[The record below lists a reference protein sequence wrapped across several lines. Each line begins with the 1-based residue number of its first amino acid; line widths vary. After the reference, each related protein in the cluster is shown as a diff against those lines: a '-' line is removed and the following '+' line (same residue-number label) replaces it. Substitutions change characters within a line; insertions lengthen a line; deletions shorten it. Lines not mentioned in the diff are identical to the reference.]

1 MPALTLERLIASIG
15 FGSRK
20 EARALIRAGMV
31 EMEGNVLD
39 NPFMEFKERPE
50 TIVVNGEEV
59 PTVEK
64 LYVMLHKPLD
74 VECSHNARDH
84 QSVYSLLPDRFTA
97 MGIQTVGR
105 LDADS
110 SGLLLLSNQGDF
122 IHKVE
127 SPKKGYLK
135 KYRVTLARPF
145 TESQKMELL
154 RGVMLKDER
163 RPVVAREISQE
174 RLTAADG
181 SEYDTVVISIGEGLY
196 HQVRRMFAAV
206 GNHVETLTREAIGP
220 VVLDETLGESGWRF
234 LTDAEVASLCG
245 SGFSRG

>member
-1 MPALTLERLIASIG
+1 MPALTLDRLLASIG

-20 EARALIRAGMV
+20 ECRALVRMGVV
-31 EMEGNVLD
+31 ELNGTVQED
-39 NPFMEFKERPE
+39 PFVEFKERPE
-50 TIVVNGEEV
+50 SITVNGEEI
-59 PTVEK
+59 PTIEK
-64 LYVMLHKPLD
+64 LYIMMDKPLD

-84 QSVYSLLPDRFTA
+84 QSVFELLPDRFSA

-110 SGLLLLSNQGDF
+110 SGLLLFSNQGDF

-135 KYRVTLARPF
+135 QYRVTLAREF
-145 TESQKMELL
+145 TEEQKAELL

-163 RPVVAREISQE
+163 RPVLARDIVI
-174 RLTAADG
+174 DG
-181 SEYDTVVISIGEGLY
+181 DSVLISIGEGLY

-206 GNHVETLTREAIGP
+206 GNHVETLKREAIGP
-220 VVLDETLGESGWRF
+220 VVLDQTLGKGGWRY
-234 LTDAEVASLCG
+234 LTEEEVAALS
-245 SGFSRG
+245 

>member
-1 MPALTLERLIASIG
+1 MPALTLDRLLASIG

-20 EARALIRAGMV
+20 ESRALVRMGMV
-31 EMEGNVLD
+31 ELDGKVLD
-39 NPFMEFKERPE
+39 DPFIEFKERPE
-50 TIVVNGEEV
+50 FITVNGEEV
-59 PTVEK
+59 STIEK
-64 LYVMLHKPLD
+64 LYIMMDKPLD

-84 QSVYSLLPDRFTA
+84 QSVFELLPDRFTA

-110 SGLLLLSNQGDF
+110 SGLLLFSNQGDF

-145 TESQKMELL
+145 TEEQKAELL

-163 RPVVAREISQE
+163 RPVLARALEV
-174 RLTAADG
+174 DG
-181 SEYDTVVISIGEGLY
+181 DSVLISIGEGLY

-206 GNHVETLTREAIGP
+206 GNHVETLKREAIGP
-220 VVLDETLGESGWRF
+220 VVLDQTLGKGGWRYM
-234 LTDAEVASLCG
+234 TEEEVASLT
-245 SGFSRG
+245 

>member
-1 MPALTLERLIASIG
+1 MG

-31 EMEGNVLD
+31 ELDGNVLD
-39 NPFMEFKERPE
+39 DPFVEFKERPE

-64 LYVMLHKPLD
+64 LYIMMDKPLD

-84 QSVYSLLPDRFTA
+84 QSIYSLLPDRFTA
-97 MGIQTVGR
+97 MGLQSVGR

-110 SGLLLLSNQGDF
+110 SGLILLSNQGDF
-122 IHKVE
+122 IHRVE

-135 KYRVTLARPF
+135 KYRVTLAREF
-145 TESQKMELL
+145 TAEQKAELL
-154 RGVMLKDER
+154 KGVMLKDER
-163 RPVVAREISQE
+163 RPVLARELSEE
-174 RLTAADG
+174 RIVVDG
-181 SEYDTVVISIGEGLY
+181 SEVDSVVISIGEGLY

-206 GNHVETLTREAIGP
+206 GNHVMTLSREAIGP
-220 VVLDETLGESGWRF
+220 VVMDSSLGSGGWRF
-234 LTDAEVASLCG
+234 LTADEVASLM
-245 SGFSRG
+245 

>member
-1 MPALTLERLIASIG
+1 MPALTLDRLLASIG

-20 EARALIRAGMV
+20 ECRALVRMGVV
-31 EMEGNVLD
+31 ELNGTVQED
-39 NPFMEFKERPE
+39 PFVEFKERPE
-50 TIVVNGEEV
+50 SITVNGEEI
-59 PTVEK
+59 PTIEK
-64 LYVMLHKPLD
+64 LYIMMDKPLD

-84 QSVYSLLPDRFTA
+84 QSVFELLPDRFSA

-110 SGLLLLSNQGDF
+110 SGLLLFSNQGDF

-135 KYRVTLARPF
+135 QYRVTLAREF
-145 TESQKMELL
+145 TEEQKAELL

-163 RPVVAREISQE
+163 RPVLARDIQV
-174 RLTAADG
+174 DG
-181 SEYDTVVISIGEGLY
+181 DSVLISIGEGLY

-206 GNHVETLTREAIGP
+206 GNHVETLKREAIGP
-220 VVLDETLGESGWRF
+220 VVLDQTLGKGGWRY
-234 LTDAEVASLCG
+234 LTEKEVAALS
-245 SGFSRG
+245 

>member
-1 MPALTLERLIASIG
+1 MPALTLERLLAGIG

-20 EARALIRAGMV
+20 EARALVRMGVV
-31 EMEGNVLD
+31 ELNGEVQED
-39 NPFMEFKERPE
+39 PFVEFKERPA
-50 TIVVNGEEV
+50 TITVNGEEV
-59 PTVEK
+59 TTQEK

-84 QSVYSLLPDRFTA
+84 RSVFELLPDRFTA

-110 SGLLLLSNQGDF
+110 EGLLLLSNQGDF

-145 TESQKMELL
+145 TEEQKAELL
-154 RGVMLKDER
+154 GGVMLKGER
-163 RPVVAREISQE
+163 RPVLAREI
-174 RLTAADG
+174 AVDG
-181 SEYDTVVISIGEGLY
+181 DSVVISIGEGLY

-206 GNHVETLTREAIGP
+206 GNHVETLKRDAIGP
-220 VVLDETLGESGWRF
+220 VLLDETLGKGGWRF
-234 LTDAEVASLCG
+234 LTDDEVASLM
-245 SGFSRG
+245 

>member
-1 MPALTLERLIASIG
+1 MPALTLDRLLASIG

-20 EARALIRAGMV
+20 ECRALVRMGMV
-31 EMEGNVLD
+31 ELDGEVLED
-39 NPFMEFKERPE
+39 PFVEFKERPE
-50 TIVVNGEEV
+50 FITVNGEEV
-59 PTVEK
+59 PTIEK
-64 LYVMLHKPLD
+64 LYIMMDKPLD

-84 QSVYSLLPDRFTA
+84 QSVFELLPDRFVA

-110 SGLLLLSNQGDF
+110 SGLLLFSNQGDF

-145 TESQKMELL
+145 TEEQKAELL

-163 RPVVAREISQE
+163 RPVLAHEISVE
-174 RLTAADG
+174 DNSVL
-181 SEYDTVVISIGEGLY
+181 ISIGEGLY

-206 GNHVETLTREAIGP
+206 GNHVETLKREAIGP
-220 VVLDETLGESGWRF
+220 VVLDDMLGKGGWRY
-234 LTDAEVASLCG
+234 LTDEEISSLT
-245 SGFSRG
+245 

>member
-1 MPALTLERLIASIG
+1 MPALTLERLVASMG

-31 EMEGNVLD
+31 EMDGKVVD
-39 NPFMEFKERPE
+39 DPFVEFKTRPE
-50 TIVVNGEEV
+50 VITVNGEEV

-64 LYVMLHKPLD
+64 LYIMMDKPLD

-84 QSVYSLLPDRFTA
+84 QSIYDLLPDRFTA
-97 MGIQTVGR
+97 MGLQSVGR

-110 SGLLLLSNQGDF
+110 SGLILLSNQGDF

-135 KYRVTLARPF
+135 KYRVELARPF
-145 TESQKMELL
+145 TEEQKAELL
-154 RGVMLKDER
+154 KGVMLKDER
-163 RPVVAREISQE
+163 RPVLARELSEE
-174 RLTAADG
+174 RIVVDG
-181 SEYDTVVISIGEGLY
+181 AEVDSVVISIGEGLY

-206 GNHVETLTREAIGP
+206 GNHVMTLSREAIGP
-220 VVLDETLGESGWRF
+220 VTMDTTLGSGGWRF
-234 LTDAEVASLCG
+234 MTEEEVASLTK
-245 SGFSRG
+245 

>member
-1 MPALTLERLIASIG
+1 MPALTLERLLAGIG

-20 EARALIRAGMV
+20 EARALVRMGVV
-31 EMEGNVLD
+31 ELNGEVQED
-39 NPFMEFKERPE
+39 PFVEFKERPA
-50 TIVVNGEEV
+50 TITVNGEEV
-59 PTVEK
+59 TTQEK

-84 QSVYSLLPDRFTA
+84 RSVFELLPDRFTA

-110 SGLLLLSNQGDF
+110 EGLLLLSNQGDF

-145 TESQKMELL
+145 TEEQKAELL
-154 RGVMLKDER
+154 GGVMLKGER
-163 RPVVAREISQE
+163 RPVLVREIAVEGDS
-174 RLTAADG
+174 
-181 SEYDTVVISIGEGLY
+181 VVISIGEGLY

-206 GNHVETLTREAIGP
+206 GNHVETLKRDAIGP
-220 VVLDETLGESGWRF
+220 VLLDETLGKGGWRF
-234 LTDAEVASLCG
+234 LTDDEVASLT
-245 SGFSRG
+245 

>member
-1 MPALTLERLIASIG
+1 MPALTLDRLLASIG

-20 EARALIRAGMV
+20 ESRALVRMGMV
-31 EMEGNVLD
+31 ELDGKVLD
-39 NPFMEFKERPE
+39 DPFMEFKERPE
-50 TIVVNGEEV
+50 FITVNGEEV
-59 PTVEK
+59 PTIEK
-64 LYVMLHKPLD
+64 LYIMMDKPLD

-84 QSVYSLLPDRFTA
+84 QSVFELLPDRFTA

-110 SGLLLLSNQGDF
+110 SGLLLFSNQGDF

-145 TESQKMELL
+145 TEEQKAELL

-163 RPVVAREISQE
+163 RPVLARALEV
-174 RLTAADG
+174 DG
-181 SEYDTVVISIGEGLY
+181 ESVLISIGEGLY

-206 GNHVETLTREAIGP
+206 GNHVETLKREAIGP
-220 VVLDETLGESGWRF
+220 VTLDLTLGKGGWRYM
-234 LTDAEVASLCG
+234 TEEEVASLT
-245 SGFSRG
+245 

>member
-1 MPALTLERLIASIG
+1 MPALTLDRLLASIG

-20 EARALIRAGMV
+20 ECRALVRMGVV
-31 EMEGNVLD
+31 ELNGTVQED
-39 NPFMEFKERPE
+39 PFVEFKERPE
-50 TIVVNGEEV
+50 SITVNGEEI
-59 PTVEK
+59 PTSEK
-64 LYVMLHKPLD
+64 LYIMMDKPLD

-84 QSVYSLLPDRFTA
+84 QSVFELLPDRFSA

-110 SGLLLLSNQGDF
+110 SGLLLFSNQGDF

-135 KYRVTLARPF
+135 QYRVTLAREF
-145 TESQKMELL
+145 TEEQKAELL

-163 RPVVAREISQE
+163 RPVLARDI
-174 RLTAADG
+174 LVDG
-181 SEYDTVVISIGEGLY
+181 DSVLISIGEGLY

-206 GNHVETLTREAIGP
+206 GNHVETLKREAIGP
-220 VVLDETLGESGWRF
+220 VVLDQTLGKGGWRY
-234 LTDAEVASLCG
+234 LTEEEVAALS
-245 SGFSRG
+245 

>member
-1 MPALTLERLIASIG
+1 MPALTLERMIASMG

-31 EMEGNVLD
+31 ELDGNVLD
-39 NPFMEFKERPE
+39 DPFVEFKERPE

-64 LYVMLHKPLD
+64 LYIMMDKPLD

-84 QSVYSLLPDRFTA
+84 QSIYSLLPDRFTA
-97 MGIQTVGR
+97 MGLQSVGR

-110 SGLLLLSNQGDF
+110 SGLILLSNQGDF

-135 KYRVTLARPF
+135 KYRVTLAREF
-145 TESQKMELL
+145 TAEQKAELL
-154 RGVMLKDER
+154 KGVMLKDER
-163 RPVVAREISQE
+163 RPVLARELSEE
-174 RLTAADG
+174 RIVVDG
-181 SEYDTVVISIGEGLY
+181 AEVDSVVISIGEGLY

-206 GNHVETLTREAIGP
+206 GNHVMTLSREAIGP
-220 VVLDETLGESGWRF
+220 VVMDSSLGSGGWRF
-234 LTDAEVASLCG
+234 LTADEVASLM
-245 SGFSRG
+245 

>member
-1 MPALTLERLIASIG
+1 MPALTLERLLAGIG

-20 EARALIRAGMV
+20 EARALVRMGVV
-31 EMEGNVLD
+31 ELNGEVQED
-39 NPFMEFKERPE
+39 PFVELKERPA
-50 TIVVNGEEV
+50 TITVNGEEV
-59 PTVEK
+59 TTQEK
-64 LYVMLHKPLD
+64 LYVMLRKPLD

-84 QSVYSLLPDRFTA
+84 RSVFELLPDRFTA

-110 SGLLLLSNQGDF
+110 EGLLLLSNQGDF

-145 TESQKMELL
+145 TEEQKAELL
-154 RGVMLKDER
+154 GGVMLKGER
-163 RPVVAREISQE
+163 RPVLAREIAVEGDS
-174 RLTAADG
+174 
-181 SEYDTVVISIGEGLY
+181 VVISIGEGLY

-206 GNHVETLTREAIGP
+206 GNHVETLKRDAIGP
-220 VVLDETLGESGWRF
+220 VLLDETLGKGGWRF
-234 LTDAEVASLCG
+234 LTDDEVASLT
-245 SGFSRG
+245 

>member
-1 MPALTLERLIASIG
+1 
-15 FGSRK
+15 
-20 EARALIRAGMV
+20 
-31 EMEGNVLD
+31 
-39 NPFMEFKERPE
+39 MEFKERPE
-50 TIVVNGEEV
+50 SITVNGEEV
-59 PTVEK
+59 PTIEK
-64 LYVMLHKPLD
+64 LYIMMDKPLD

-84 QSVYSLLPDRFTA
+84 QSVFELLPDRFTA

-110 SGLLLLSNQGDF
+110 SGLLLFSNQGDF

-145 TESQKMELL
+145 TEEQKAELL

-163 RPVVAREISQE
+163 RPVLARALEV
-174 RLTAADG
+174 DG
-181 SEYDTVVISIGEGLY
+181 DSVLISIGEGLY

-206 GNHVETLTREAIGP
+206 GNHVETLKREAIGP
-220 VVLDETLGESGWRF
+220 VVLDLTLGKGGWRYM
-234 LTDAEVASLCG
+234 TEEEVASLT
-245 SGFSRG
+245 

>member
-1 MPALTLERLIASIG
+1 MPALTLDRLLASIG

-20 EARALIRAGMV
+20 ECRALVRMGMV
-31 EMEGNVLD
+31 ELD
-39 NPFMEFKERPE
+39 GKVMDDPFVEFKDRPKNI
-50 TIVVNGEEV
+50 TVNGEEV
-59 PTVEK
+59 PTIEK
-64 LYVMLHKPLD
+64 LYIMMDKPLD

-84 QSVYSLLPDRFTA
+84 QSVFELLPDRFSA

-110 SGLLLLSNQGDF
+110 SGLLLFSNQGDF

-145 TESQKMELL
+145 TEEQKAELL
-154 RGVMLKDER
+154 KGVMLKDER
-163 RPVVAREISQE
+163 RPVLAREISV
-174 RLTAADG
+174 DG
-181 SEYDTVVISIGEGLY
+181 DSVLISIGEGLY

-206 GNHVETLTREAIGP
+206 GNHVETLKREAIGP
-220 VVLDETLGESGWRF
+220 VVLDETLSRGGWRY
-234 LTDAEVASLCG
+234 LTDEEISSLT
-245 SGFSRG
+245 

>member
-1 MPALTLERLIASIG
+1 MPALTLERLVASIG

-31 EMEGNVLD
+31 EMDGEVVD
-39 NPFMEFKERPE
+39 DPFVEFKTRPE
-50 TIVVNGEEV
+50 VITVNGEEV

-64 LYVMLHKPLD
+64 LYIMMDKPLD

-84 QSVYSLLPDRFTA
+84 QSIYDLLPERFTA
-97 MGIQTVGR
+97 MGLQSVGR

-110 SGLLLLSNQGDF
+110 SGLILLSNQGDF

-135 KYRVTLARPF
+135 KYRVTLAREF
-145 TESQKMELL
+145 TAEQKAELL
-154 RGVMLKDER
+154 KGVMLKDER
-163 RPVVAREISQE
+163 RPVLARELSEE
-174 RLTAADG
+174 RIVVDG
-181 SEYDTVVISIGEGLY
+181 AEVDSVVISIGEGLY

-206 GNHVETLTREAIGP
+206 GNHVMTLSREAIGP
-220 VVLDETLGESGWRF
+220 VTMDTTLGTGGWRF
-234 LTDAEVASLCG
+234 MTEEEVASLTK
-245 SGFSRG
+245 

>member
-1 MPALTLERLIASIG
+1 MPALTLERLLASMG

-20 EARALIRAGMV
+20 EARALVRMGLV
-31 EMEGNVLD
+31 ELDGNVLD
-39 NPFMEFKERPE
+39 DPFMEFKERPE
-50 TIVVNGEEV
+50 SIMVNGEEA

-64 LYVMLHKPLD
+64 LYIMLYKPTD

-84 QSVYSLLPDRFTA
+84 KAVYELLPDRFTA
-97 MGIQTVGR
+97 MGIQSVGR

-127 SPKKGYLK
+127 SPKKGLWK

-145 TESQKMELL
+145 TDAQKAELL
-154 RGVMLKDER
+154 AGVMLKDER
-163 RPVVAREISQE
+163 RPVLAREIE
-174 RLTAADG
+174 VDG
-181 SEYDTVVISIGEGLY
+181 DAVVISIGEGLY

-206 GNHVETLTREAIGP
+206 GNHVETLERVAIGP
-220 VVLDETLGESGWRF
+220 VLLDRTLGEGGWRF
-234 LTDAEVASLCG
+234 LTDEEVAMLS
-245 SGFSRG
+245 

>member
-1 MPALTLERLIASIG
+1 MPALTLERLVASIG

-31 EMEGNVLD
+31 EMDGKVVD
-39 NPFMEFKERPE
+39 DPFVEFKTRPE
-50 TIVVNGEEV
+50 VITVNGEEV

-64 LYVMLHKPLD
+64 LYIMMDKPLD

-84 QSVYSLLPDRFTA
+84 QSIYDLLPDRFTA
-97 MGIQTVGR
+97 MGLQSVGR

-110 SGLLLLSNQGDF
+110 SGLILLSNQGDF

-135 KYRVTLARPF
+135 KYRVTLAREF
-145 TESQKMELL
+145 TAEQKAELL
-154 RGVMLKDER
+154 KGVMLKDER
-163 RPVVAREISQE
+163 RPVLARELSEECIVV
-174 RLTAADG
+174 DG
-181 SEYDTVVISIGEGLY
+181 AEVDSVVISIGEGLY

-206 GNHVETLTREAIGP
+206 GNHVMTLSREAIGP
-220 VVLDETLGESGWRF
+220 VTMDTTLGTGGWRF
-234 LTDAEVASLCG
+234 MTEEEVASLTK
-245 SGFSRG
+245 

>member
-1 MPALTLERLIASIG
+1 MPALTLDRLLASIG

-20 EARALIRAGMV
+20 EARALVRISMV
-31 EMEGNVLD
+31 ELNGEVLD
-39 NPFMEFKERPE
+39 DPFVEFKERPE
-50 TIVVNGEEV
+50 SITVNGEEV
-59 PTVEK
+59 PTIEK
-64 LYVMLHKPLD
+64 LYIMMDKPLD

-84 QSVYSLLPDRFTA
+84 QSVFELLPDRFSA

-105 LDADS
+105 QDADS
-110 SGLLLLSNQGDF
+110 SGLLLFSNHGDF

-145 TESQKMELL
+145 NEEQKAELL

-163 RPVVAREISQE
+163 RPVLARALEV
-174 RLTAADG
+174 DG
-181 SEYDTVVISIGEGLY
+181 DSVLISIGEGLY

-206 GNHVETLTREAIGP
+206 GNHVETLKREAIGP
-220 VVLDETLGESGWRF
+220 VVLDQTLGKGGWRYM
-234 LTDAEVASLCG
+234 TEEEVASLT
-245 SGFSRG
+245 

>member
-1 MPALTLERLIASIG
+1 MPALTLDRLLASIG

-20 EARALIRAGMV
+20 ECRALVRMGMV
-31 EMEGNVLD
+31 ELEGKVQED
-39 NPFMEFKERPE
+39 PFVELKTRPE
-50 TIVVNGEEV
+50 CITVNGEEV
-59 PTVEK
+59 PTIEK
-64 LYVMLHKPLD
+64 LYVMMDKPLD

-84 QSVYSLLPDRFTA
+84 QSVYELLPDRFSA

-110 SGLLLLSNQGDF
+110 SGLLLFSNQGDF

-145 TESQKMELL
+145 TEEQKAELL
-154 RGVMLKDER
+154 KGVMLKDER
-163 RPVVAREISQE
+163 RPVLAREISV
-174 RLTAADG
+174 DG
-181 SEYDTVVISIGEGLY
+181 DSVLISIGEGLY

-206 GNHVETLTREAIGP
+206 GNHVETLKREAIGP
-220 VVLDETLGESGWRF
+220 VVLDETLGNGGWRY
-234 LTDAEVASLCG
+234 LTEEEISSLT
-245 SGFSRG
+245 

>member
-1 MPALTLERLIASIG
+1 MPALTLDRLLSSIG

-20 EARALIRAGMV
+20 EARALVRMGLV
-31 EMEGNVLD
+31 ELDGNVVED
-39 NPFMEFKERPE
+39 PFMEFAERPE
-50 TIVVNGEEV
+50 CITVNGEEV
-59 PTVEK
+59 TTEEK
-64 LYVMLHKPLD
+64 LYVMLYKPLD

-84 QSVYSLLPDRFTA
+84 RSVFELVPDRFTA

-110 SGLLLLSNQGDF
+110 TGLLLLSNQGDF

-145 TESQKMELL
+145 TAEQEAELL
-154 RGVMLKDER
+154 KGVMLKGER
-163 RPVVAREISQE
+163 REVVAREIE
-174 RLTAADG
+174 RDG
-181 SEYDTVVISIGEGLY
+181 DAVVISIGEGLY

-206 GNHVETLTREAIGP
+206 GNHVETLQRISIGP
-220 VVLDETLGESGWRF
+220 VCLDESLGMGGWRF
-234 LTDAEVASLCG
+234 LTGEEVSQLT
-245 SGFSRG
+245 

>member
-1 MPALTLERLIASIG
+1 MPALTLERLLAGIG

-20 EARALIRAGMV
+20 EARALVRMGVV
-31 EMEGNVLD
+31 ELNGEVQED
-39 NPFMEFKERPE
+39 PFVEFKERPA
-50 TIVVNGEEV
+50 TITVNGEEV
-59 PTVEK
+59 TTQEK

-84 QSVYSLLPDRFTA
+84 RSVFELLPDRFTA

-110 SGLLLLSNQGDF
+110 EGLLLLSNQGDF

-145 TESQKMELL
+145 TEEQKAELL
-154 RGVMLKDER
+154 GGVMLKGER
-163 RPVVAREISQE
+163 RPVLAREIAVEGDS
-174 RLTAADG
+174 
-181 SEYDTVVISIGEGLY
+181 VVISIGEGLY

-206 GNHVETLTREAIGP
+206 GNHVETLKRDAIGP
-220 VVLDETLGESGWRF
+220 VLLDETLGKGGWRF
-234 LTDAEVASLCG
+234 LTDDEVTSLM
-245 SGFSRG
+245 